1 MLCVLLAGCATP
13 GEPVVEDLDESTGV
27 TLTRL
32 AEPVELVAGP
42 SPDRDQDPFAFVG
55 PVETNRQGARASF
68 LWIGLPV
75 KGTGVVRCGALTAP
89 IGALSPEDIGLARM
103 PYRAPA
109 PWIEPSLTPVDAA
122 WIDCLGSGEQITVEI
137 GPTDAQRY
145 VRKVG
150 AHAGLQEFAQR
161 ARR

>member
-1 MLCVLLAGCATP
+1 MLCILLAGCATP
-13 GEPVVEDLDESTGV
+13 GEPVVENLDETTGV
-27 TLTRL
+27 TVMRL

-42 SPDRDQDPFAFVG
+42 SPNRDQDPFAFVG
-55 PVETNRQGARASF
+55 PFETNRQGARASF

-75 KGTGVVRCGALTAP
+75 KGTGLVRCGTLSVP
-89 IGALSPEDIGLARM
+89 IGPLSPEDIGLSGM

-109 PWIEPSLTPVDAA
+109 PWIDPSLTAVTSA

-137 GPTDAQRY
+137 GPTDAERY
-145 VRKVG
+145 LRKAG